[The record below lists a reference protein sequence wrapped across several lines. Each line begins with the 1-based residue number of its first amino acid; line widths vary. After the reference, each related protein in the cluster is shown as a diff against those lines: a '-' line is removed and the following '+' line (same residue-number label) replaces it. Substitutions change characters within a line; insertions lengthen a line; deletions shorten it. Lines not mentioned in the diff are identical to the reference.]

1 MTKVRI
7 RRRTGWPIDAS
18 TGPHLPNP
26 DAGRPVPWPV
36 EAPMNQTP
44 ATTFATGTRGAFASE
59 RTREPDDPVDRWGPE
74 GDLVDTDYE
83 EMKDNLLR
91 KRAERVLDQY
101 REGS

>member
-1 MTKVRI
+1 VTQFVRI
-7 RRRTGWPIDAS
+7 RRRAWPIDAS
-18 TGPHLPNP
+18 TGPHLRDP
-26 DAGRPVPWPV
+26 DAGKPTPWPV

-44 ATTFATGTRGAFASE
+44 ATTFATGTRGVFGDD
-59 RTREPDDPVDRWGPE
+59 RTRYPEDPPDPWGPE

-101 REGS
+101 REGV